1 MTLPEEDFELV
12 LDKSKKL
19 VKVLSEEAGEI
30 GTMERARLKFELRL
44 AYNLSA
50 SLCANKE
57 LAEELQE
64 LITECELLLV
74 S

>member
-1 MTLPEEDFELV
+1 VSNIEQDFEVV
-12 LDKSKKL
+12 LDKSKEL
-19 VKVLSEEAGEI
+19 VKVLSEDSEAI
-30 GTMERARLKFELRL
+30 SSVDRARLRFELRL

-50 SLCANKE
+50 SLCENMR
-57 LAEELQE
+57 LTQELQE

>member
-1 MTLPEEDFELV
+1 MSNIEQDFEVV
-12 LDKSKKL
+12 LDKSKEL
-19 VKVLSEEAGEI
+19 VKVLSEDSEAI
-30 GTMERARLKFELRL
+30 SSVDRARLRFELRL

-50 SLCANKE
+50 SLCENMR
-57 LAEELQE
+57 LTQELQE

>member
-1 MTLPEEDFELV
+1 MPLLEEDFELV
-12 LDKSKKL
+12 LDKSKEL
-19 VKVLSEEAGEI
+19 VRVLSEEAVGI
-30 GTMERARLKFELRL
+30 GTVERARLRFELRL

-50 SLCANKE
+50 SRCANKE

>member
-1 MTLPEEDFELV
+1 MTLVEQDFELV
-12 LDKSKKL
+12 LDKSKEL
-19 VKVLSEEAGEI
+19 VKVLSEEAQEI
-30 GTMERARLKFELRL
+30 GTIERARLKFELRL